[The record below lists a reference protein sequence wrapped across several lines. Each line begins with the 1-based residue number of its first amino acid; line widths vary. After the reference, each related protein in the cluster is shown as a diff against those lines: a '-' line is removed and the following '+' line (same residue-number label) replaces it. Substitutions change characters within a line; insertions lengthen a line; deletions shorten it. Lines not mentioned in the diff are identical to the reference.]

1 MTKCS
6 IALVT
11 REHVI
16 KLLQSLDHAA
26 LLQLIE
32 RLNTAWSAMARWF
45 GTFLG
50 MSFRKRLEVV
60 LKELGAKF
68 GVRDTRGILL
78 MPELAHSD
86 LADMIGSSRPM
97 VSRLIAEM
105 TEEDLLLR
113 QGRQFILKS
122 LSGET
127 SDSLSPPTNG
137 RGSFPKSP
145 PQLAGRPPFKHSVG
159 GKPGRL
165 ALASVVSTSTKR
177 DPKRLG
183 T

>member
-1 MTKCS
+1 
-6 IALVT
+6 
-11 REHVI
+11 
-16 KLLQSLDHAA
+16 
-26 LLQLIE
+26 
-32 RLNTAWSAMARWF
+32 
-45 GTFLG
+45 
-50 MSFRKRLEVV
+50 
-60 LKELGAKF
+60 
-68 GVRDTRGILL
+68 
-78 MPELAHSD
+78 
-86 LADMIGSSRPM
+86 M

-127 SDSLSPPTNG
+127 SDSLSQPTNG

-145 PQLAGRPPFKHSVG
+145 PQLAGRPPFKHSVV